1 MDEQLFKKRLEE
13 LAQTAFMNSV
23 YTHTPFLSEREQ
35 SLFHEMRQEL
45 SFADASLYG
54 GHEDYDRCIVVFG
67 SKEMFGYEGE
77 IPLACAKI
85 SPLFKKFAETLTHRD
100 YLGALMNLGI
110 ERNQIGDILISD
122 GEAYVF
128 CFRHMAEFLCRELTK
143 VRNTQVE
150 TVGIDFKEIHY
161 WQEYSTKDG
170 FVSSPRLDALVG
182 LAFGLSRSKALSL
195 FQSQKVFIRGKMET
209 RNSYQAKPEDVISVR
224 GFGKF
229 RFQEL
234 GRETKKGRFHVKL
247 QIYK

>member
-150 TVGIDFKEIHY
+150 TVGVDFKEIHY

-170 FVSSPRLDALVG
+170 FV
-182 LAFGLSRSKALSL
+182 LSL
-195 FQSQKVFIRGKMET
+195 IH
-209 RNSYQAKPEDVISVR
+209 I
-224 GFGKF
+224 
-229 RFQEL
+229 
-234 GRETKKGRFHVKL
+234 
-247 QIYK
+247 

>member
-35 SLFHEMRQEL
+35 SLFHGMRKEL

-77 IPLACAKI
+77 IPLACAKV
-85 SPLFKKFAETLTHRD
+85 SPLFEKYAEPLSHRD

-110 ERNQIGDILISD
+110 ERSQIGDILVS
-122 GEAYVF
+122 GTYAYIF
-128 CFRHMAEFLCRELTK
+128 CFEHMAGFLCHELTK
-143 VRNTQVE
+143 VRNTQVN
-150 TVGIDFKEIHY
+150 TAVVDFEEIHY
-161 WQEYSTKDG
+161 RQEYITKDG

-182 LAFGLSRSKALSL
+182 LAYGLSRSKALSL
-195 FQSQKVFIRGKMET
+195 FQSQKVFIRGKLET

-229 RFQEL
+229 RFSEL
-234 GRETKKGRFHVKL
+234 GRETKKGRYHVKL

>member
-35 SLFHEMRQEL
+35 SLFHGMRKEL

-77 IPLACAKI
+77 IPLACAKV
-85 SPLFKKFAETLTHRD
+85 SPLFEKYAEPLSHRD

-110 ERNQIGDILISD
+110 ERSQIGDILVSGKD
-122 GEAYVF
+122 AYIF
-128 CFRHMAEFLCRELTK
+128 CFEHMAGFLCHELTK
-143 VRNTQVE
+143 VRNTQVN
-150 TVGIDFKEIHY
+150 TAVVDFEEIHY
-161 WQEYSTKDG
+161 RQEYITKDG

-182 LAFGLSRSKALSL
+182 LAYGLSRSKALSL
-195 FQSQKVFIRGKMET
+195 FQSQKVFIRGKLET

-229 RFQEL
+229 RFSEL
-234 GRETKKGRFHVKL
+234 GRETKKGRYHVKL

>member
-1 MDEQLFKKRLEE
+1 MDEQLLKKRLEE
-13 LAQTAFMNSV
+13 LAQNAFMNSV

-45 SFADASLYG
+45 SFVDASLYG

-77 IPLACAKI
+77 IPLVCAKI

-110 ERNQIGDILISD
+110 ERSQIGDILVSGD
-122 GEAYVF
+122 EAYIF
-128 CFRHMAEFLCRELTK
+128 CFQHMAKFLCRELIK

-150 TVGIDFKEIHY
+150 TFVVDFKEIHY
-161 WQEYSTKDG
+161 CQEYITKDG
-170 FVSSPRLDALVG
+170 FVSSARLDALVG

-195 FQSQKVFIRGKMET
+195 FQSQKVFIRGKLET

-234 GRETKKGRFHVKL
+234 GRETKKGRYHVKL

>member
-1 MDEQLFKKRLEE
+1 
-13 LAQTAFMNSV
+13 MNSV

-35 SLFHEMRQEL
+35 SLFHGMRKEL

-77 IPLACAKI
+77 IPLACAKV
-85 SPLFKKFAETLTHRD
+85 SPLFEKYAEALTHRD

-110 ERNQIGDILISD
+110 ERNQIGDILVT
-122 GEAYVF
+122 GKEAYIF
-128 CFRHMAEFLCRELTK
+128 CFEHMAEFLCHELTK
-143 VRNTQVE
+143 VRNTQVK
-150 TVGIDFKEIHY
+150 TASVDFQEIHY
-161 WQEYSTKDG
+161 RQEYITKDG
-170 FVSSPRLDALVG
+170 FVSSARLDALVG

-195 FQSQKVFIRGKMET
+195 FQSQKVFIRGKLET

-229 RFQEL
+229 RFSEL
-234 GRETKKGRFHVKL
+234 GRETKKGRYHVKL

>member
-35 SLFHEMRQEL
+35 SLFHEMRKEL

-77 IPLACAKI
+77 IPLACAKV
-85 SPLFKKFAETLTHRD
+85 SPLFEKYAEPLSHRD

-110 ERNQIGDILISD
+110 ERSQIGDILVS
-122 GEAYVF
+122 GKEAYIF
-128 CFRHMAEFLCRELTK
+128 CFEHMAGFLCHELTK
-143 VRNTQVE
+143 VRNTQVN
-150 TVGIDFKEIHY
+150 TAVVDFKEIHY
-161 WQEYSTKDG
+161 QQEYITKDG

-182 LAFGLSRSKALSL
+182 LAYGLSRSKALSL
-195 FQSQKVFIRGKMET
+195 FQSQKVFIRGKLET

-229 RFQEL
+229 RFSEQ
-234 GRETKKGRFHVKL
+234 GRETKKGRYHVKL

>member
-35 SLFHEMRQEL
+35 SLFHEMRKEL

-77 IPLACAKI
+77 IPLACAKV
-85 SPLFKKFAETLTHRD
+85 SPLFEKYAEPLSHRD

-110 ERNQIGDILISD
+110 ERSQIGDILVS
-122 GEAYVF
+122 GKEAYIF
-128 CFRHMAEFLCRELTK
+128 CFEHMAGFLCHELTK
-143 VRNTQVE
+143 VRNTQVN
-150 TVGIDFKEIHY
+150 TAVVDFKEIHY
-161 WQEYSTKDG
+161 QQEYITKDG

-182 LAFGLSRSKALSL
+182 LAYGLSRSKALSL
-195 FQSQKVFIRGKMET
+195 FQSQKVFIRGKLET

-229 RFQEL
+229 RFRS
-234 GRETKKGRFHVKL
+234 REERRKRAGTT
-247 QIYK
+247 

>member
-54 GHEDYDRCIVVFG
+54 GHEDYYRCIVVFG

-122 GEAYVF
+122 GEAFVF

-150 TVGIDFKEIHY
+150 TVGVDFKEIHY
-161 WQEYSTKDG
+161 RQEYSTKDG

>member
-1 MDEQLFKKRLEE
+1 
-13 LAQTAFMNSV
+13 
-23 YTHTPFLSEREQ
+23 
-35 SLFHEMRQEL
+35 
-45 SFADASLYG
+45 
-54 GHEDYDRCIVVFG
+54 
-67 SKEMFGYEGE
+67 
-77 IPLACAKI
+77 
-85 SPLFKKFAETLTHRD
+85 
-100 YLGALMNLGI
+100 MNLGI

-150 TVGIDFKEIHY
+150 TVGVDFKEIHY